1 MPGCQCNA
9 AGCARVDVSVISLSC
24 KLGVEAVATGWSQ
37 VHWIGILCS
46 NAESVRSLTCG
57 SRIYISVIEIAYT
70 VTVEDLIPSALDVEK
85 LMIVVGEKTLSTTD
99 VGTNSS
105 VVLSIRP

>member
-1 MPGCQCNA
+1 
-9 AGCARVDVSVISLSC
+9 
-24 KLGVEAVATGWSQ
+24 
-37 VHWIGILCS
+37 
-46 NAESVRSLTCG
+46 
-57 SRIYISVIEIAYT
+57 VIEIAYT